1 MAAFGNLQ
9 PFGRLI
15 SLALHFLRIDNCW
28 DSKFL
33 LWADAFADAAKV
45 NDTGDVQLEQGYVHI
60 RIQQRNGRKSITTV
74 TGLSKALDL
83 KRILKAIK
91 KEHCCNGTV
100 LKDED
105 TGTEVL
111 QFQGDQR
118 DPVKAFLLK
127 EEICEKDNI
136 KVHGF

>member
-9 PFGRLI
+9 PF
-15 SLALHFLRIDNCW
+15 
-28 DSKFL
+28 
-33 LWADAFADAAKV
+33 DAFADAAKV

-118 DPVKAFLLK
+118 DPVKTFLLK

>member
-1 MAAFGNLQ
+1 LETCSHSV
-9 PFGRLI
+9 RRKLTSVLI
-15 SLALHFLRIDNCW
+15 ASLSISFSSFC
-28 DSKFL
+28 F
-33 LWADAFADAAKV
+33 ADAFADAAQV
-45 NDTGDVQLEQGYVHI
+45 NDTGDIQLDQGHVHI

-91 KEHCCNGTV
+91 KEYCCNGTV
-100 LKDED
+100 LKDDE

-118 DPVKAFLLK
+118 EPVKLFLLK
-127 EEICEKDNI
+127 EEICEKEHI

>member
-1 MAAFGNLQ
+1 MEICSHSVSF
-9 PFGRLI
+9 PTVR
-15 SLALHFLRIDNCW
+15 FLSRPIDDLCW
-28 DSKFL
+28 FS
-33 LWADAFADAAKV
+33 DAFADAAKV

-100 LKDED
+100 LKDEE